1 MRKHIF
7 QSHQDLWKRL
17 VLAWSDGVMH
27 LHEAAISCRG
37 MCWIHYEVHLRFQST
52 RLFNFLFGLGASLL
66 VKKFLIVGYSSS
78 YAQNV
83 HGSKHLAASP

>member
-1 MRKHIF
+1 
-7 QSHQDLWKRL
+7 
-17 VLAWSDGVMH
+17 
-27 LHEAAISCRG
+27 